1 MARLDGKAVL
11 ITGAASGIGRA
22 TAGLLAGE
30 GATVALADIDEAGG
44 REAAQ
49 AIDGAVFHRLDVT
62 DETDWARVTGAVV
75 ERLGRLDG
83 LVNGAGIVLAASIEE
98 TTLEDWRGVMAVN
111 LDGTFLGCKH
121 VLGAMRGT
129 GGGSIVN
136 LSSVSGIVGGHNLA
150 AYNAS
155 KGGVRLLTK
164 SVALHCAREGY
175 GIRCNSVHPA
185 FVETPM
191 VERLVAASA
200 DPDRAR
206 RSMARQIP
214 LGRLAEP
221 DEVARMIAYL
231 ISDDSA
237 FVTGAE
243 MVIDGGVT
251 AQ

>member
-1 MARLDGKAVL
+1 MADLGGKTVL
-11 ITGAASGIGRA
+11 VTGAASGIGRA
-22 TAGLLAGE
+22 TATLLAGA
-30 GATVALADIDEAGG
+30 GAALALADIDEAGG
-44 REAAQ
+44 RDAARG
-49 AIDGAVFHRLDVT
+49 IEGAVFHRLDVT
-62 DETDWARVTGAVV
+62 DEADWERVTGAVV
-75 ERLGRLDG
+75 EQFGGLDG
-83 LVNGAGIVLAASIEE
+83 LVNGAGIVLTASIEDTSYE
-98 TTLEDWRGVMAVN
+98 AWRGVMAVN

-121 VLGAMRGT
+121 AVKAMKAS

-164 SVALHCAREGY
+164 SVALHCARESL

-191 VERLVAASA
+191 VEQLVAES
-200 DPDRAR
+200 PDAERAR
-206 RSMARQIP
+206 RSMARQVP
-214 LGRLAEP
+214 LGRIARP
-221 DEVARMIAYL
+221 DEIARMILYL
-231 ISDDSA
+231 MSDDSA

>member
-22 TAGLLAGE
+22 TAAVLAAE
-30 GATVALADIDEAGG
+30 GAAVALADIDEAGG
-44 REAAQ
+44 SEAAQ
-49 AIDGAVFHRLDVT
+49 AIDNAVFHRLDVT
-62 DETDWARVTGAVV
+62 DETDWARVTDAVV
-75 ERLGRLDG
+75 ERFGRLDG

-121 VLGAMRGT
+121 VLGAMRVT

-200 DPDRAR
+200 DADRAR
-206 RSMARQIP
+206 RSMARQVP
-214 LGRLAEP
+214 LGRIAAPE
-221 DEVARMIAYL
+221 EVALMIAYL